1 LAASNQI
8 PSSQNVEIPF
18 ECLQP
23 SLNEALKRAKPESGD
38 NGASDKVSCFTAP
51 TSARPSRMITFS
63 GDLQVPNPILHTPI
77 FFSRAITAAK
87 TAVLAA
93 QKRAKKKRFQAL
105 LLASSLTNHGTN
117 RWTPVQNIKP
127 EVSTLDISPSALST
141 AEGTI
146 NRCAEHPMTP
156 PTYPGCTVPIRTEM
170 QEPTALTYPEGLT
183 GSDSDQAG
191 ESSVAYV
198 HSGMEKY
205 TAEPMLEDTL
215 EDPTCGDASPS
226 VGKDANDTQRN
237 LAESVTL
244 NSLAMISARPVLQSP
259 SADGLSV
266 DESNNEANLDD
277 SRISSGESDTGQPD
291 YLPTA
296 SQFKAS
302 RSISEIP
309 EKTRSS
315 AQCLIQVLNDI
326 KVSKKFG

>member
-38 NGASDKVSCFTAP
+38 NGAGDKVPCFTAP
-51 TSARPSRMITFS
+51 TSARPPRVITFA
-63 GDLQVPNPILHTPI
+63 GDLQAPNPILHTPV

-93 QKRAKKKRFQAL
+93 QKRAKKRRFQAL
-105 LLASSLTNHGTN
+105 LLASSLANHGTN
-117 RWTPVQNIKP
+117 RWTPVQYIKP
-127 EVSTLDISPSALST
+127 EVSSLDISPSSLST

-146 NRCAEHPMTP
+146 NPCAEHPMTP
-156 PTYPGCTVPIRTEM
+156 PTDPGCTVPIRTEM
-170 QEPTALTYPEGLT
+170 QEPTALTYPEGLP

-191 ESSVAYV
+191 ESSVACV
-198 HSGMEKY
+198 HSGMEKC

-215 EDPTCGDASPS
+215 KDPTGGDASPS
-226 VGKDANDTQRN
+226 VGKDAKDERN
-237 LAESVTL
+237 FAESVTL
-244 NSLAMISARPVLQSP
+244 NSLAMTPARPVLQSP
-259 SADGLSV
+259 SAGGLSV
-266 DESNNEANLDD
+266 DESNDEASLDG

-326 KVSKKFG
+326 KISKKFG

>member
-1 LAASNQI
+1 MGLTDGPLSKI
-8 PSSQNVEIPF
+8 
-18 ECLQP
+18 
-23 SLNEALKRAKPESGD
+23 LNLRY
-38 NGASDKVSCFTAP
+38 
-51 TSARPSRMITFS
+51 R
-63 GDLQVPNPILHTPI
+63 LWI
-77 FFSRAITAAK
+77 FP
-87 TAVLAA
+87 LPHC
-93 QKRAKKKRFQAL
+93 Q
-105 LLASSLTNHGTN
+105 
-117 RWTPVQNIKP
+117 
-127 EVSTLDISPSALST
+127 T

-156 PTYPGCTVPIRTEM
+156 PTYPGCTVPIRIEM

-183 GSDSDQAG
+183 GSDSDQVG

-266 DESNNEANLDD
+266 DESNNEASLDD

-326 KVSKKFG
+326 KISKKFG